1 MELTR
6 LQKQLIGGLVL
17 LKEQVDGIENKY
29 VSDEQAEIIAK
40 NIMNDNDYTWDE
52 KTDAIKGIVQAVC
65 EDLKQ
70 S

>member
-6 LQKQLIGGLVL
+6 LQKQLIGGLVV
-17 LKEQVDGIENKY
+17 LKEQVEGVENKY

-40 NIMNDNDYTWDE
+40 NIMNGNDYTWDE

>member
-6 LQKQLIGGLVL
+6 LQKQLIGGLIL

-40 NIMNDNDYTWDE
+40 NIMNDHDYTWDE